1 MRNLSWSADG
11 AQYESD
17 LVVKIDSYLLLVE
30 ATSGTISLPALRGAP
45 DRAKRHIEELLLEP
59 SIQSKRLADKLLAI
73 LNGNE
78 KDDELRQQL
87 PFDLRRIQKI
97 IRLSVTLED
106 FATIQSNVAS
116 LKGTG
121 WVPDSFVAAPTMLMA
136 DLEIV
141 FDMLGS
147 IPERIHYLIRREELE
162 EQVRYTGDEL
172 DLLGLYLA
180 SGFNLGEQELGQYP
194 WMLFG
199 MSKEIDVYYIAQDE
213 GIGRDKPALKSTTW
227 WTDIRKGIEEHHPER
242 WSEAAVMLLNV
253 GFDDQ
258 QKLEKKFKKIR
269 KNVKK
274 NWRRAAHRNSIILCP
289 PEWRSEAFA
298 LMAFRDRQK
307 EERHDLMESI
317 AAQVFS
323 KCHATRCLV
332 IGVNIDRSQYP
343 YSVLGVFDRP

>member
-1 MRNLSWSADG
+1 M
-11 AQYESD
+11 
-17 LVVKIDSYLLLVE
+17 VKIDSYLLLVE
-30 ATSGTISLPALRGAP
+30 AKSGTISLPALRGAP

-73 LNGNE
+73 LNGKEQDNG
-78 KDDELRQQL
+78 LLQQL

-97 IRLSVTLED
+97 VRLSVTLED
-106 FATIQSNVAS
+106 FATIQSNVTS

-121 WVPDSFVAAPTMLMA
+121 WVPESFAAAPTILMA

-141 FDMLGS
+141 LDVLGS
-147 IPERIHYLIRREELE
+147 IPERIHYLVRRAELE
-162 EQVRYTGDEL
+162 EQVQYTGCEL

-194 WMLFG
+194 LMLFD
-199 MSKEIDVYYIAQDE
+199 MSKEIDEYYIAQDE
-213 GIGRDKPALKSTTW
+213 GIERDKPVLKSTTW
-227 WTDIRKGIEEHHPER
+227 WADIRKRIEERHPER

-258 QKLEKKFKKIR
+258 KKLEKRFKKIK

-274 NWRRAAHRNSIILCP
+274 NWRRPAHRNSIILCP
-289 PEWRSEAFA
+289 PEWRNEAFA

-307 EERHDLMESI
+307 EKR

-323 KCHATRCLV
+323 KCHATCCLV
-332 IGVNIDRSQYP
+332 IGVNIDMFQYP
-343 YSVLGVFDRP
+343 YNVMGVFHRP